1 MAAFRAAAAMSFVP
15 IILLAA
21 AAFAVAVLAL
31 RLPRSGW
38 ALFGAA
44 LLFGL
49 AGYALQGSPGQA
61 GAPKAAAAQ
70 AADVGVA
77 LVDARRELYGPAPP
91 SRFVTLADGFAR
103 RGQFADAAGILRGA
117 LDDNPRDG
125 EAWLALANALVENA
139 EGQLT
144 PAAMYAFSRAERVDP
159 DSPGPGFF
167 LGVAL
172 INSGRPLEARKL
184 WSDMLERAPV
194 DAPWRAGLKER
205 LDRLD
210 VLIAQMGTQ

>member
-1 MAAFRAAAAMSFVP
+1 VAPVREAPVIFLP

-31 RLPRSGW
+31 RLPRAGW

-61 GAPKAAAAQ
+61 GAPREATTQ
-70 AADVGVA
+70 AADAGVA
-77 LVDARRELYGPAPP
+77 LVDARRDLYGPAPP

-117 LDDNPRDG
+117 VEENPRDA

-144 PAAMYAFSRAERVDP
+144 PAALYAFNRAEQVDP
-159 DSPGPGFF
+159 ASPGPGFF
-167 LGVAL
+167 LGVAM
-172 INSGRPLEARKL
+172 INSGRPAEARQL
-184 WSDMLERAPV
+184 WGDMLARAPA

>member
-1 MAAFRAAAAMSFVP
+1 MSFLP

-21 AAFAVAVLAL
+21 AAFAVAVLVL
-31 RLPRSGW
+31 RLPRTGW

-61 GAPKAAAAQ
+61 GAPKAAVDQ
-70 AADVGVA
+70 AAGVGVA

-91 SRFVTLADGFAR
+91 SRFVTMADGFAR

-117 LDDNPRDG
+117 IEDNPQDG
-125 EAWLALANALVENA
+125 EGWLALANALVENA

-144 PAAMYAFSRAERVDP
+144 PAAMYAFSRAEHIDRA
-159 DSPGPGFF
+159 SPGPGFF

-172 INSGRPLEARKL
+172 INSGRPIDARKL
-184 WSDMLERAPV
+184 WQDMLTRAPA
-194 DAPWRAGLKER
+194 DAPWREGLKER

>member
-1 MAAFRAAAAMSFVP
+1 MTFVP

-21 AAFAVAVLAL
+21 AAFLIAVLAL
-31 RLPRSGW
+31 RLPRTGW
-38 ALFGAA
+38 TLFGAA

-61 GAPKAAAAQ
+61 GSPKQPSSQ
-70 AADVGVA
+70 AADAGVA
-77 LVDARRELYGPAPP
+77 LVDARRELFGPAPP
-91 SRFVTLADGFAR
+91 SGFVTLADGFAR
-103 RGQFADAAGILRGA
+103 RGQFADAAGILRGS
-117 LDDNPRDG
+117 LEQNPGDA

-159 DSPGPGFF
+159 ASPGPGFF

-172 INSGRPLEARKL
+172 INSGRPVEARKL
-184 WSDMLERAPV
+184 WADMLTRAPA
-194 DAPWRAGLKER
+194 DAPWREGLQDR

>member
-1 MAAFRAAAAMSFVP
+1 MTFLP

-21 AAFAVAVLAL
+21 VAFVVAVFVL
-31 RLPRSGW
+31 RLPRTGW

-61 GAPKAAAAQ
+61 GAPKAAIPE
-70 AADVGVA
+70 AADAGVA
-77 LVDARRELYGPAPP
+77 LVEARRELFGPAPP
-91 SRFVTLADGFAR
+91 SRFVTVADGFAR
-103 RGQFADAAGILRGA
+103 RGQFADAAGILRA
-117 LDDNPRDG
+117 SLEKNPGDA

-144 PAAMYAFSRAERVDP
+144 PAAVFAFGKAEQVDP
-159 DSPGPGFF
+159 ESPGPGFF

-172 INSGRPLEARKL
+172 INSGRPVEARQL
-184 WSDMLERAPV
+184 WADMLARAPA

-210 VLIAQMGTQ
+210 VLIAQMGTR

>member
-1 MAAFRAAAAMSFVP
+1 MSFVP
-15 IILLAA
+15 IILVAL
-21 AAFAVAVLAL
+21 AAFAIAVLAL
-31 RLPRSGW
+31 RLPRAGW
-38 ALFGAA
+38 TLFAAA

-61 GAPKAAAAQ
+61 GAPKAGESQ
-70 AADVGVA
+70 AAEQGVA
-77 LVDARRELYGPAPP
+77 LVEARRELFGPEPP
-91 SRFVTLADGFAR
+91 SPFVTVSDGFAR
-103 RGQFADAAGILRGA
+103 RGQFADAAGILRA
-117 LDDNPRDG
+117 SLDKQPNDP

-139 EGQLT
+139 DGQLT
-144 PAAMYAFSRAERVDP
+144 PAAMYAFSRAERAQP
-159 DSPGPGFF
+159 DDPGPGFF

-172 INSGRPLEARKL
+172 INSGQPTRARQL
-184 WSDMLERAPV
+184 WGDMLARAPA

>member
-1 MAAFRAAAAMSFVP
+1 MSFLP
-15 IILLAA
+15 IILLAV
-21 AAFAVAVLAL
+21 AAFAIAVLAL
-31 RLPRSGW
+31 RLPRTGW

-49 AGYALQGSPGQA
+49 AGYALQGSPGQS
-61 GAPKAAAAQ
+61 GAPKAATDQ
-70 AADVGVA
+70 AAGIGVA
-77 LVDARRELYGPAPP
+77 LVDARRDLYGPAPP
-91 SRFVTLADGFAR
+91 SQFVTLADGFAR
-103 RGQFADAAGILRGA
+103 RGQFADAAGILRGS
-117 LDDNPRDG
+117 LDEHSQDA

-159 DSPGPGFF
+159 ASPGPGFF

-172 INSGRPLEARKL
+172 INSGRPAEARKL
-184 WSDMLERAPV
+184 WADMLTRSPA
-194 DAPWRAGLKER
+194 DAPWRDGLKER

>member
-1 MAAFRAAAAMSFVP
+1 MTFLP

-21 AAFAVAVLAL
+21 AAFALAALAL
-31 RLPRSGW
+31 RLPRAGW
-38 ALFGAA
+38 TLFGAA

-61 GAPKAAAAQ
+61 GAPESAIAT
-70 AADVGVA
+70 AADAGVA
-77 LVDARRELYGPAPP
+77 LVEARRELYGPTPP
-91 SRFVTLADGFAR
+91 SRFVTVADGFAR
-103 RGQFADAAGILRGA
+103 RGQFSDAAGILRGS
-117 LDDNPRDG
+117 LDKNPQDP

-144 PAAMYAFSRAERVDP
+144 PAAMYAFSQAERQDP
-159 DSPGPGFF
+159 SSPGPGFF

-172 INSGRPLEARKL
+172 INSGRPAEARRL
-184 WSDMLERAPV
+184 WSDMLARAPA
-194 DAPWRAGLKER
+194 DAPWREGLKER

-210 VLIAQMGTQ
+210 LLIAQMANR